1 MNIVL
6 YLSSKYLKFKVS
18 DRGLS
23 VMAVI
28 ALLAIV
34 IGSAAA
40 VVILSA
46 ANGFHNNLLQK
57 LMSKDS
63 HMIILAPGRGIPAYQ
78 QYIDKISN
86 IKGVKSVIPYFER
99 QALLKGA
106 LNTWGATVMGIP
118 SEFYGRQ
125 KDFQNQFHMESG
137 AFDLNKPLSIV
148 LGYNLADNLG
158 VGPGSIV
165 ELSVFSESFFTLQYK
180 FKVAGTFSVGYRD
193 YDSSLAFISFKDSQ
207 LIFDAAGY
215 AYGLAVRVDKPFE
228 IDSYVREVRKVC
240 PYTPFTWKTLHR
252 NDYAALQDEK
262 VMIMIIL
269 AFFFIV
275 VAASILSTMIAM
287 VLDKKEEIGILKA
300 MGLKPSDTLKVFL
313 FNGFFLGAGGGVF
326 GVLLGLLVSISLNDI
341 LRFIETMVDFV
352 NFTAYYAIMW
362 MKRMPAPENFK
373 FIKSSVYYIDKFPMQ
388 ILWSDLVF
396 VFLLSVALS
405 TLAVIVPAFTA
416 SKMRP
421 VEVLRND

>member
-23 VMAVI
+23 AMAVI

-46 ANGFHNNLLQK
+46 ANGFHDNLLQK

-63 HMIILAPGRGIPAYQ
+63 HMIILAPGKGIPAYQ
-78 QYIDKISN
+78 QYIDRISR

-99 QALLKGA
+99 QALLKGG
-106 LNTWGATVMGIP
+106 LNTWGATIMGIP
-118 SEFYGRQ
+118 SDFYKKQ
-125 KDFQNQFHMESG
+125 DDFQKQFHMESG
-137 AFDLNKPLSIV
+137 AFDLDRPLSIV
-148 LGYNLADNLG
+148 MGYNLADNLG
-158 VGPGSIV
+158 VSPGSIV

-180 FKVAGTFSVGYRD
+180 FKVTGTFSVGYRD
-193 YDSSLAFISFKDSQ
+193 YDSSLAFISFRDSQ

-228 IDSYVREVRKVC
+228 IDRYAREVRKVC
-240 PYTPFTWKTLHR
+240 PYTPFTWMSLHR
-252 NDYAALQDEK
+252 NDFQALQDEK

-300 MGLKPSDTLKVFL
+300 MGLSPGDTLKVFL

-326 GVLLGLLVSISLNDI
+326 GVMLGILISTTLNDI
-341 LRFIETMVDFV
+341 LRFIEILVDFV
-352 NFTAYYAIMW
+352 NFTAYHALAWTHRI
-362 MKRMPAPENFK
+362 PAPENFK
-373 FIKSSVYYIDKFPMQ
+373 FIKSSVYYIDKFPIQ
-388 ILWSDLVF
+388 IQYGDLVF

-405 TLAVIVPAFTA
+405 TLAVIVPAYTA
-416 SKMRP
+416 SRMRP